1 MTQVICRMSLQDI
14 LVDAVGPE
22 ILSNKSKVVDF
33 TQESNKVC
41 TVCLSHLMKIP
52 NNLKSFCLNFQ
63 VIVTLADGR
72 QYDGDVLIG
81 ADGIWS
87 EVGHFYLFIPSV
99 YL

>member
-33 TQESNKVC
+33 TEESNKVC
-41 TVCLSHLMKIP
+41 NVCPRIFISHLMKIP
-52 NNLKSFCLNFQ
+52 NNLKSLCLTFQ

-87 EVGHFYLFIPSV
+87 EVGHF
-99 YL
+99 